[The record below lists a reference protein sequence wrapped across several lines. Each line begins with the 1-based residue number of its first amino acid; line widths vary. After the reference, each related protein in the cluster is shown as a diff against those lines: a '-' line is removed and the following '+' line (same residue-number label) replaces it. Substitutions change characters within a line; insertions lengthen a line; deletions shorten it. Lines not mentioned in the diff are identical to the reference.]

1 MSDIKI
7 DTCPICGGHSF
18 SPLAAGQY
26 MCTQCGYVVN
36 GGPDSSQTPSSSS
49 SSDSLQESP
58 LSTEEELSP
67 EVNIDQTRCPRCGS
81 VVDKGVNFCSKCGFR
96 FSQEDSSTAETTE
109 EDQSPVYDEDEQ
121 EHGLFYKL
129 LKGVGIVIGLL
140 FGGSWVLFLVVG
152 LVVEFCSTG
161 KDSAMVD
168 SVSVDST
175 DTKVAASTW
184 EKITFD
190 GVMYD
195 EEGNLGNMQVTYET
209 DGTNVRNCI
218 YKNVDLGGKIKMNLE
233 ITHDT
238 YSFSGKDGKNK
249 FEFTLGKDELMGPG
263 RDGKKGLLVM
273 MHKEGKNPEDPPAPV
288 EMSLWSCGHDFPGEI
303 DVKGQIGCYKNGA
316 DKYILRVVSYDKGS
330 GRCVLE
336 AYLRGKTIGK
346 FIGDY
351 STDSFVDDEGYDH
364 YVASYN
370 GMFHYT
376 DGRQK
381 EFQFYFD

>member
-1 MSDIKI
+1 
-7 DTCPICGGHSF
+7 
-18 SPLAAGQY
+18 
-26 MCTQCGYVVN
+26 
-36 GGPDSSQTPSSSS
+36 
-49 SSDSLQESP
+49 
-58 LSTEEELSP
+58 
-67 EVNIDQTRCPRCGS
+67 
-81 VVDKGVNFCSKCGFR
+81 
-96 FSQEDSSTAETTE
+96 
-109 EDQSPVYDEDEQ
+109 
-121 EHGLFYKL
+121 
-129 LKGVGIVIGLL
+129 
-140 FGGSWVLFLVVG
+140 
-152 LVVEFCSTG
+152 
-161 KDSAMVD
+161 
-168 SVSVDST
+168 
-175 DTKVAASTW
+175 
-184 EKITFD
+184 
-190 GVMYD
+190 MYD

-249 FEFTLGKDELMGPG
+249 FEFILGKDELMGPG

-288 EMSLWSCGHDFPGEI
+288 EMSLWSYGPDFPGDI

-346 FIGDY
+346 FIGNY

-364 YVASYN
+364 YTASYN

-381 EFQFYFD
+381 EFQFLLIEIHKKSVSK